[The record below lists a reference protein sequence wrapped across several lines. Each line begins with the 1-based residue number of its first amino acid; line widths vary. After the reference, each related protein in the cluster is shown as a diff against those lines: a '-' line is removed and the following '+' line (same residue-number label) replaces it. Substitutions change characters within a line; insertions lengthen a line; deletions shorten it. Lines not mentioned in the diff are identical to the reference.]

1 MLQGDPREAMLSMVP
16 KVVDVAEEALT
27 RKYKNKQTLSVRRTA
42 SSTASKT
49 SSTGGKEQ
57 ERETSPRAA
66 NNLREREPLLVVF
79 LREAQFLVKL
89 DSSGNMIRDMK
100 ALRALLSPP

>member
-1 MLQGDPREAMLSMVP
+1 MVP
-16 KVVDVAEEALT
+16 KVVEVAEEALT
-27 RKYKNKQTLSVRRTA
+27 RKYKNKQPSSVRRTA
-42 SSTASKT
+42 SSTASKA
-49 SSTGGKEQ
+49 SSPGGKEQ

-66 NNLREREPLLVVF
+66 NDLREGESLLVGF

-89 DSSGNMIRDMK
+89 DSSGNMKRDIK